1 MQRERKRRFGV
12 NAIISLRET
21 DDGVDAEMSLSL
33 SLCISISLLRP
44 YTFFLRSPLVFKTL
58 FEHAKVAVKLFPVDY
73 MLHPIAGR
81 YPIAVTLP
89 IAVTFSRMHMKMI
102 VSELF
107 SL

>member
-1 MQRERKRRFGV
+1 MIPTRARLRVLEISDEVYLGGGGAQCAPPPLLVRIGLMLKSVRKER
-12 NAIISLRET
+12 
-21 DDGVDAEMSLSL
+21 D
-33 SLCISISLLRP
+33 
-44 YTFFLRSPLVFKTL
+44 
-58 FEHAKVAVKLFPVDY
+58 

-89 IAVTFSRMHMKMI
+89 IAVTFSMIHMKMI

>member
-1 MQRERKRRFGV
+1 MVEGKIERKRMGV
-12 NAIISLRET
+12 CVRNEGKGWFFELPSCEQFSSVFFNACLPNSR
-21 DDGVDAEMSLSL
+21 S
-33 SLCISISLLRP
+33 
-44 YTFFLRSPLVFKTL
+44 FL
-58 FEHAKVAVKLFPVDY
+58 Y

-89 IAVTFSRMHMKMI
+89 IAVTFSMIHMKMI

>member
-1 MQRERKRRFGV
+1 MKLER
-12 NAIISLRET
+12 
-21 DDGVDAEMSLSL
+21 
-33 SLCISISLLRP
+33 
-44 YTFFLRSPLVFKTL
+44 
-58 FEHAKVAVKLFPVDY
+58 Y

-89 IAVTFSRMHMKMI
+89 IAVTFSMIHMKMI